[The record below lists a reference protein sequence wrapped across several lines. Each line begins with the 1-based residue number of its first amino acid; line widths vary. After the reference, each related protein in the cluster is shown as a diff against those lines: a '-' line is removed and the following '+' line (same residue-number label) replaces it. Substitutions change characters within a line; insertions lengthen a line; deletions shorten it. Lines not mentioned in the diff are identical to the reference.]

1 MSPRIRSRIGDII
14 FKEYIIVGNTV
25 SQTDTDSETDAD
37 AAADIPADLCADL
50 RERRRA
56 EHTYESLSDLADA
69 RIKPVLE
76 HVKGECDHDI
86 DVDPVEEDQPWRERA
101 VMESL
106 FQKEN
111 MYFTQ
116 MAELLGC
123 HDETA
128 RNWVGEHDLSP
139 EGTHHTSSK
148 LVRQLQQT
156 DVDPFSGLEESAEAD
171 RD

>member
-1 MSPRIRSRIGDII
+1 MGMYALTRSRIGDII
-14 FKEYIIVGNTV
+14 FKDNVKVGNTV
-25 SQTDTDSETDAD
+25 SQTDTDSGTDTTID
-37 AAADIPADLCADL
+37 ADLCADL

-56 EHTYESLSDLADA
+56 DHTYESLADLADA

-76 HVKGECDHDI
+76 HVKGECDHEHDT
-86 DVDPVEEDQPWRERA
+86 DPVEDDQPWRERA
-101 VMESL
+101 VMKAL
-106 FQKEN
+106 FQTEN

-128 RNWVGEHDLSP
+128 RNWVGEHELSA

-148 LVRQLQQT
+148 LVRRLQQT
-156 DVDPFSGLEESAEAD
+156 DVDPFSGIEESATDTE
-171 RD
+171 